1 MPKNKKSH
9 SRSNSSSRKHKHSK
23 HPKHSRSRSR
33 EYDKKASKFSN
44 DPVSKPIARKKE
56 SKWSDK
62 PPEKADPQTNILFD
76 AGIIKI
82 DPGQTIPS
90 SAITI
95 TNPGVPNVVINPTI
109 NPLQSS
115 QKELFNRLLEKK
127 EEEMAGHPKDINT
140 SFSNTSQ
147 INSELNVP
155 YNHNSAIL
163 AQAGIT
169 ISNNLEEIKGPTLP
183 NNNILTILNPGF
195 SNMNTAPIFKHTPG
209 INPNIINTLNDP
221 SKIKRKIYVP
231 QNSNFNYTGLIIG
244 PKGANQKR
252 LEEETGCK
260 ILVRGKGSQKEGQVP
275 QPDDNEPQHV
285 LVVGDTEMQ
294 VSFTFFH

>member
-1 MPKNKKSH
+1 MPKNKKSRSH
-9 SRSNSSSRKHKHSK
+9 SQSSSRKHKQHK
-23 HPKHSRSRSR
+23 HQPKHSRSRSR
-33 EYDKKASKFSN
+33 EFDKKPSKFSN
-44 DPVSKPIARKKE
+44 DPLSNSKPIIRKKE

-95 TNPGVPNVVINPTI
+95 TNPGVPNVVINPVA

-127 EEEMAGHPKDINT
+127 EEEEMMANEANFNT
-140 SFSNTSQ
+140 REISN
-147 INSELNVP
+147 EMNVP

-163 AQAGIT
+163 AQAGIQ
-169 ISNNLEEIKGPTLP
+169 ISNNMDDCKNSSLS
-183 NNNILTILNPGF
+183 NNNILTILNPCF
-195 SNMNTAPIFKHTPG
+195 SNINNAPIFKHTPG

-231 QNSNFNYTGLIIG
+231 QNSNFNFTGLIIG

-294 VSFTFFH
+294 VKII

>member
-1 MPKNKKSH
+1 M
-9 SRSNSSSRKHKHSK
+9 
-23 HPKHSRSRSR
+23 
-33 EYDKKASKFSN
+33 DKRPSKFSS
-44 DPVSKPIARKKE
+44 DPVSKPIANKSKKE
-56 SKWSDK
+56 SKWSDR
-62 PPEKADPQTNILFD
+62 PPEKAEPQANILFD

-95 TNPGVPNVVINPTI
+95 TNPGVPTVVINQTV

-115 QKELFNRLLEKK
+115 QKELFGRLLEKK
-127 EEEMAGHPKDINT
+127 DEELVIHPNDITICNQ
-140 SFSNTSQ
+140 NQ
-147 INSELNVP
+147 MMGSEINVP

-163 AQAGIT
+163 AQAGIQIT
-169 ISNNLEEIKGPTLP
+169 NNIEEIKNSGMSN
-183 NNNILTILNPGF
+183 NNNILTILNPGY
-195 SNMNTAPIFKHTPG
+195 SNINNSPVFKHTPG

-275 QPDDNEPQHV
+275 QPDDNEQQHV

-294 VSFTFFH
+294 VNVLSFFIFVSLFLTNIYNLLNNMNS

>member
-1 MPKNKKSH
+1 MPKNKR
-9 SRSNSSSRKHKHSK
+9 SRSRTHSSSRKHKHK

-33 EYDKKASKFSN
+33 EPEKRSSKFSS
-44 DPVSKPIARKKE
+44 DPMPKSVARKKE
-56 SKWSDK
+56 SKWSDR
-62 PPEKADPQTNILFD
+62 PPEKVETQNNILFD

-82 DPGQTIPS
+82 DPGQTIPI

-95 TNPGVPNVVINPTI
+95 TNPGVPNVVINPTM

-127 EEEMAGHPKDINT
+127 DDGQHSNKDLNASFT
-140 SFSNTSQ
+140 SSQ
-147 INSELNVP
+147 NQCTELNVP

-163 AQAGIT
+163 LQAGLT
-169 ISNNLEEIKGPTLP
+169 ISAPMDESKNSALGN
-183 NNNILTILNPGF
+183 NNNILTILNPCF
-195 SNMNTAPIFKHTPG
+195 SNINNTPIFKHTPG

-294 VSFTFFH
+294 VKTQ

>member
-1 MPKNKKSH
+1 MPKNRK
-9 SRSNSSSRKHKHSK
+9 SRSKSQSSSRKHKHK
-23 HPKHSRSRSR
+23 HAKHSRSRSR
-33 EYDKKASKFSN
+33 EFERKQSKFSN
-44 DPVSKPIARKKE
+44 EPNIKQVVRKKE

-62 PPEKADPQTNILFD
+62 PPEKIDPPTNILFD

-95 TNPGVPNVVINPTI
+95 SNPGLPNVSIATI
-109 NPLQSS
+109 SNPLQSS
-115 QKELFNRLLEKK
+115 QKELFSRFLDKK
-127 EEEMAGHPKDINT
+127 EEELLSQGIELTANIQA
-140 SFSNTSQ
+140 Q
-147 INSELNVP
+147 INNEINVP

-163 AQAGIT
+163 AQAGIQ
-169 ISNNLEEIKGPTLP
+169 IPNNIEESKPLLS
-183 NNNILTILNPGF
+183 NNNILSILNPGF
-195 SNMNTAPIFKHTPG
+195 TNMTTTPLFKHTPG

-231 QNSNFNYTGLIIG
+231 AGSNFNYTGLIIG

-294 VSFTFFH
+294 VISF

>member
-1 MPKNKKSH
+1 MPKNKR
-9 SRSNSSSRKHKHSK
+9 SRSRSSSRKHKHK

-33 EYDKKASKFSN
+33 ERTSKFSS
-44 DPVSKPIARKKE
+44 DPVPKPQSRKKE
-56 SKWSDK
+56 SKWSDR
-62 PPEKADPQTNILFD
+62 PPEKIETQNNILFD

-95 TNPGVPNVVINPTI
+95 TNPGVPNVIINPTM

-127 EEEMAGHPKDINT
+127 DDPQNT
-140 SFSNTSQ
+140 SKDLNASFTSSNQCT
-147 INSELNVP
+147 ELNVP

-163 AQAGIT
+163 AQAGIQIT
-169 ISNNLEEIKGPTLP
+169 APQDESKPSAMGN
-183 NNNILTILNPGF
+183 NNNILTILNPCF
-195 SNMNTAPIFKHTPG
+195 NNMNNTPIFKHTPG

-231 QNSNFNYTGLIIG
+231 QGSNFNYTGLIIG

-294 VSFTFFH
+294 VKLIRK